1 MTTRRRA
8 IRGGRRAGGGGAG
21 APSTATPGRGT
32 GAAASTAPGSG
43 TTDSPLALTPLGRAT
58 AGARRI
64 RISRDTWIAL
74 AIGTLAASVYL
85 FTSSRDRENLDYFV
99 RLAAAFL
106 DGRVHLTEAPS
117 WLTELIP
124 RDGVWYVAYPPM
136 PAVMLVPFVVLLGT
150 ELHQQVASALFGG
163 VAVGLTY
170 LVLCR
175 FELAERV
182 RLLLAL
188 VFAFGTCFFYVAETG
203 NTWYLS
209 HVVAVLFATAAIL
222 LALHRRWP
230 LVVGLLLGLAVLS
243 RLPVVLTAPFYAA
256 MLVGL
261 GWPIR
266 MPVDR
271 RGALGSIALFGAGL
285 AIPLALLAAYNVARF
300 DSPFELGYALI
311 PGVLDEPYYQEGIFS
326 VSYIPRHVYAL
337 FFRSWNWSDAFPWA
351 TPSWWGLA
359 ILLTTP
365 LFLWL
370 VKARIRDPRVLYA
383 AVAVAVALVPLVTH
397 GNVGFTQFGYRF
409 SLDVQPLLFVV
420 LATVFERGMSRL
432 AVAAALLSIAFSTY
446 GVWAIGAG
454 YVSF

>member
-1 MTTRRRA
+1 MTTRRR
-8 IRGGRRAGGGGAG
+8 RGRAADVPVCGASATS
-21 APSTATPGRGT
+21 APAEAPPGRP
-32 GAAASTAPGSG
+32 S
-43 TTDSPLALTPLGRAT
+43 
-58 AGARRI
+58 ARPRGV
-64 RISRDTWIAL
+64 RVSRDAWIAL
-74 AIGTLAASVYL
+74 AIGVLAASAYL
-85 FTSSRDRENLDYFV
+85 VTSSRDRENLDYFV
-99 RLAAAFL
+99 RLASAFL
-106 DGRVHLTEAPS
+106 DGRIHLTEAPS

-136 PAVMLVPFVVLLGT
+136 PAVVLVPFVVVLGPD
-150 ELHQQVASALFGG
+150 LHQQIASALFGG

-175 FELAERV
+175 SALAERV
-182 RLLLAL
+182 RVLLAL
-188 VFAFGTCFFYVAETG
+188 VFAFGTCFFYVAEAG

-222 LALHRRWP
+222 LALQRRWP
-230 LVVGLLLGLAVLS
+230 LVVGLLLGCAVLS
-243 RLPVVLTAPFYAA
+243 RLPVVLTAPFYVA

-261 GWPIR
+261 GWPLR

-271 RGALGSIALFGAGL
+271 RAALRSTVLFGAGL
-285 AIPLALLAAYNVARF
+285 AVPLAILAAYDVARF
-300 DSPFELGYALI
+300 GSPFELGYALI
-311 PGVLDEPYYQEGIFS
+311 PGVLQEPYYQEGIFS
-326 VSYIPRHVYAL
+326 ISYLPRHVYAL
-337 FFRSWNWSDAFPWA
+337 FFRSWNWSDAFPWI

-359 ILLTTP
+359 LLLTTP

-370 VKARIRDPRVLYA
+370 LKARPRDPRVLYA
-383 AVAVAVALVPLVTH
+383 AIAVGLTLIPLVTH

-409 SLDVQPLLFVV
+409 SLDLQPLLFVI

-432 AVAAALLSIAFSTY
+432 AVAAAVLSIVFSSY